1 MSSAPQTTVGRIE
14 ALTSLRFIAAFIVV
28 CLHFGADT
36 SLVHAAPGIFTAGA
50 EMVTLF
56 FVLSGFVLTLAYAG
70 KKNISTVE
78 YFINRVARIAP
89 AYYLA
94 LAIVVL
100 GSLSHGLGN
109 INFKAL
115 LLSVAF
121 LQAWVPS
128 YPMVL
133 NYPAWSLS
141 VEMAFYL
148 IFPLMLWVALRMRL
162 RDLLLASL
170 LVWLVTQLVVTY
182 WLNSSWYGGYPSES
196 HDLLF
201 FFPPVHLCSFL
212 FGIYGARVLTARG
225 ESGQAS
231 ELTSSIRTIGII
243 VLTLTVLA
251 LRLDIARTPALLL
264 PVMGSMLSPLFLL
277 LILQLAWGHDRLSR
291 GLSLA
296 PFVALGQAS
305 YSFYILQVPIHR
317 VFLKVGSPHLPDNAD
332 IQFWTFVVV
341 LTVASIFAQKFIEL
355 PASRFI
361 RRLMPQKSPQ
371 PASVDAPPAVA
382 NNIVT

>member
-1 MSSAPQTTVGRIE
+1 MSSAPQTTLGRIE
-14 ALTSLRFIAAFIVV
+14 ALTSLRFIAAFVVV
-28 CLHFGADT
+28 CLHFGGETA
-36 SLVHAAPGIFTAGA
+36 LVRVAPGIFTAGF

-70 KKNISTVE
+70 KQNISTIE
-78 YFINRVARIAP
+78 YFVNRIARIAP

-100 GSLSHGLGN
+100 GSLSHGLAN
-109 INFKAL
+109 INVKAL
-115 LLSVAF
+115 LLSATF
-121 LQAWVPS
+121 LQAWVPP
-128 YPMVL
+128 YPLML

-148 IFPLMLWVALRMRL
+148 IFPFVLWVALRMRL
-162 RDLLLASL
+162 RDLLLACL
-170 LVWLVTQLVVTY
+170 LLWLATQAVLTY

-201 FFPPVHLCSFL
+201 FFPPTHLCSFL
-212 FGIYGARVLTARG
+212 WGIYGARLLTARS
-225 ESGQAS
+225 ESVQVS
-231 ELTSSIRTIGII
+231 EFWSTVRTISIC

-251 LRLDIARTPALLL
+251 MRFQMARVLPVVL
-264 PVMGSMLSPLFLL
+264 PVMGSLLSPLFLL
-277 LILQLAWGHDRLSR
+277 LILQLSLGHDRWAR
-291 GLSLA
+291 TLSLA

-317 VFLKVGSPHLPDNAD
+317 IFLKLGSPHLPDNPD

-341 LTVASIFAQKFIEL
+341 LTVASIFAQKFIES
-355 PASRFI
+355 PASKFV
-361 RRLMPQKSPQ
+361 RRLMPKKPPQ
-371 PASVDAPPAVA
+371 SVPVSAPPAVT